1 MTVDTDSYFPAPWEI
16 DPFEQMHREKRIA
29 MFPHLGRELASVVV
43 NFLHYFLLYCAQLR
57 RAQCPSTDDPIV
69 LTCRAAHC
77 RP

>member
-43 NFLHYFLLYCAQLR
+43 NFLHYFLLYCTHACS
-57 RAQCPSTDDPIV
+57 RA
-69 LTCRAAHC
+69 
-77 RP
+77 